1 MPLEIPPHYARR
13 VSEGIYDSMVAEI
26 QNRGQAY
33 LLNCEYER
41 DFFRKTGWSDGYVYQ
56 TPGGNEFRVVVFGEI
71 KPAAMGTRHSAIGSH
86 YKGDLRE
93 GGKVCFSL
101 LYSH

>member
-1 MPLEIPPHYARR
+1 MPFEIPACYARR
-13 VSEGIYDSMVAEI
+13 ASDGIYEAMVVEM
-26 QNRGQAY
+26 QNRGNAY

-41 DFFRKTGWSDGYVYQ
+41 DFFRKTGWMDGFVYQ

-71 KPAAMGTRHSAIGSH
+71 KPAALGTRHCAMGSH

-93 GGKVCFSL
+93 GGKVCNL
-101 LYSH
+101 RM